1 MYNRGNSTIGPAN
14 PKPSTHAEQLH
25 KELLLR
31 RLLCNMVMDFSHFQK
46 QMLLEEEKQDLSKSL
61 IQELGYNHID
71 VDPVE
76 ASTYTAQTVDF
87 PDSPHQLK
95 LLQQKSY
102 ETQGFHP
109 DDDYDEDELRAALS
123 PSSNQSD
130 RQKVIKY
137 TDTMPLQS
145 PVDISSDVEEEYFE
159 DDLMGGLNRSY
170 SVTDTSHCD
179 SISEDETD
187 DDDDDELSSDQLE
200 MKALE
205 QMVVKKRNSMLDLSK
220 IHHEKNIFDTN
231 DNKLK
236 NGYTAPKSKEI
247 SDKNNNTADETLH
260 ESFLFDEK
268 ASNDGIDKATLQ
280 KIRVCFDGQRIK
292 DLYMLSGR
300 LQDIISPEEIEEILS
315 NVEIYSEFI
324 DDDVIE
330 ALTSLDVANNIIN
343 TSTSTSKNS
352 ISSHKKTIG
361 VENHNLDMI
370 NDECRIRAVFEQH
383 CKGPTQTSEFQ
394 KSEISQTKMVQS
406 HSGQAADIRAFFE
419 ESLVKS
425 ASTLK
430 IIHAKM
436 DDSDDSNLLL
446 SIDSSPEKST
456 ISDRFEPEIVATD
469 LNCHNESEGRPCSL
483 DPLQQPLKRKILVTP
498 DILRSKD
505 DDQKS
510 LSSISNHSETDMLSP
525 SVDDLITPDD
535 IDTPDELDE
544 SILERFGSIESDTI
558 PEMSAAE
565 EYDEERSWRT
575 CFISGIERRIDLKVI
590 EPYKKVLSHG
600 GYYGETRNAII
611 LFSACY
617 LPDRSRR
624 DYDYVMDNLFLY
636 VLTTLDALVAED
648 YILVY
653 LHGAT
658 QRSNMPS
665 FGWLKRCYQ
674 MIDRRLRK
682 NLKQLLLVHPSFW
695 VKTIVIMTKPFI
707 SSKFSRKLKFISNL
721 LELSE
726 LIPMDD
732 VCIPD
737 KVKQIEFELMIKEK
751 KRQLRYMKSTPHQR
765 NLGLT

>member
-1 MYNRGNSTIGPAN
+1 MSHN
-14 PKPSTHAEQLH
+14 PKSQSWHTFN
-25 KELLLR
+25 LLTL
-31 RLLCNMVMDFSHFQK
+31 FQSDCSYSVA
-46 QMLLEEEKQDLSKSL
+46 LDDDTFFICFCREEEKQDLSKSL

-406 HSGQAADIRAFFE
+406 HSGQAA
-419 ESLVKS
+419 
-425 ASTLK
+425 
-430 IIHAKM
+430 
-436 DDSDDSNLLL
+436 
-446 SIDSSPEKST
+446 
-456 ISDRFEPEIVATD
+456 
-469 LNCHNESEGRPCSL
+469 
-483 DPLQQPLKRKILVTP
+483 
-498 DILRSKD
+498 
-505 DDQKS
+505 
-510 LSSISNHSETDMLSP
+510 
-525 SVDDLITPDD
+525 
-535 IDTPDELDE
+535 
-544 SILERFGSIESDTI
+544 
-558 PEMSAAE
+558 
-565 EYDEERSWRT
+565 
-575 CFISGIERRIDLKVI
+575 
-590 EPYKKVLSHG
+590 
-600 GYYGETRNAII
+600 
-611 LFSACY
+611 
-617 LPDRSRR
+617 
-624 DYDYVMDNLFLY
+624 
-636 VLTTLDALVAED
+636 
-648 YILVY
+648 
-653 LHGAT
+653 
-658 QRSNMPS
+658 
-665 FGWLKRCYQ
+665 
-674 MIDRRLRK
+674 
-682 NLKQLLLVHPSFW
+682 
-695 VKTIVIMTKPFI
+695 
-707 SSKFSRKLKFISNL
+707 
-721 LELSE
+721 
-726 LIPMDD
+726 
-732 VCIPD
+732 
-737 KVKQIEFELMIKEK
+737 
-751 KRQLRYMKSTPHQR
+751 
-765 NLGLT
+765 